1 VEVLVAEAS
10 TSGSSGVVLES
21 LVTVLGTEGVT
32 LALASAVD
40 SSVVV

>member
-1 VEVLVAEAS
+1 VLAAEAS
-10 TSGSSGVVLES
+10 ASRSSGVVLEC
-21 LVTVLGTEGVT
+21 LVTVTGTEGVT